1 MDNTKEI
8 KHVQDEIKSDK
19 EMINYS
25 DEALKYVQKPIGKAI
40 YEGKKKKQNNCELNE
55 YIECQICGKKYTR
68 WNSGHHKKTQ
78 YHLMYEKVNKK
89 MIKLVLDK

>member
-1 MDNTKEI
+1 MNKTKEI
-8 KHVQDEIKSDK
+8 KQLQDEIKSDK

-25 DEALKYVQKPIGKAI
+25 DDALKYVQKPIGKAI
-40 YEGKKKKQNNCELNE
+40 HEGKIKSNKNIKASD
-55 YIECQICGKKYTR
+55 YVECQTCGKKYTK